1 MKPNTHQGKSRGKEF
16 TMTPNPNQTNPY
28 PHPPYSDNPDDYE
41 SDPEFSGPSDCDRWH
56 EMANKGDV
64 RGLLSEVSHSISAR
78 ISMDALC
85 RCVHFA
91 IEKLARDDPTAFVRF
106 LEADMMVM
114 VGKMVIR
121 AQTLLDKELRH
132 QADDYGVFS
141 IKPDFDKLAEKVMA
155 LNVEVAKLLHINAST
170 QLTIERARKLKLSN
184 DKVEKQRNRPAR
196 PRRQRLARPQPVAPN
211 SRIGGDL
218 P

>member
-1 MKPNTHQGKSRGKEF
+1 
-16 TMTPNPNQTNPY
+16 
-28 PHPPYSDNPDDYE
+28 
-41 SDPEFSGPSDCDRWH
+41 
-56 EMANKGDV
+56 MAEKGDV
-64 RGLLSEVSHSISAR
+64 RSLLNEATQSISAR

-85 RCVHFA
+85 RFIYQA
-91 IEKLARDDPTAFVRF
+91 IEKLARDDSAAFVRY
-106 LEADMMVM
+106 LESDMMVT

-121 AQTLLDKELRH
+121 AQSLLDKEIRH
-132 QADDYGVFS
+132 QADDYGVWS
-141 IKPDFDKLAEKVMA
+141 NKPDFDNLAEKVMA
-155 LNVEVAKLLHINAST
+155 INVEVAKLLHIKAST

-196 PRRQRLARPQPVAPN
+196 PRRQRIARPQPVAPN